1 MIIPDTN
8 LLVYAYNDE
17 NPQHPGARQWWEN
30 TVAGDG
36 SVGIPWVVSMGFIR
50 LMTNPRVLSSPLSTS
65 TATELVQEWFE
76 YKHITPVNPGTD
88 HIRLLHQLLQEAGR
102 GGNLVPD
109 AHIAA
114 IAMEHQAVVHTYNV
128 SDFARFTG
136 VQWSNPL
143 IPGS

>member
-8 LLVYAYNDE
+8 LLVYAYNNE
-17 NPQHPGARQWWEN
+17 SPQYAEARQWWEN
-30 TVAGDG
+30 TVAGNEN
-36 SVGIPWVVSMGFIR
+36 VGIPWVVSMGFIR
-50 LMTNPRVLSSPLSTS
+50 LMTNPRVLSSPLPTS

-76 YKHITPVNPGTD
+76 YKHITAVNPGVD

-136 VQWSNPL
+136 IQWSNPL
-143 IPGS
+143 LPAS